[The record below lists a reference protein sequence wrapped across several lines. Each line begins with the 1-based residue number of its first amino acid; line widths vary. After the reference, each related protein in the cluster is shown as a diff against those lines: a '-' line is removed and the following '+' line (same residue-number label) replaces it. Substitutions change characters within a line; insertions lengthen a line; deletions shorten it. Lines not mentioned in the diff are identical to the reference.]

1 MSRTVELK
9 KTAHMRELI
18 AHSLSQA
25 MSVHQMVKLVHRVIP
40 DYDLYQRSGFPESIP
55 IPQMDAASRIAE
67 DVDQDGF
74 LIRFVEELIEV
85 QRNGVMGRKV
95 RFRLLPQI
103 VAELKSLGMVYRE
116 EYGIFVED
124 RRKTKGWGVLREG
137 SQYEFSFLRADVVSN
152 TALVRRHT
160 AAQVSLVYADLRDLV
175 QQIVEKRDGRI
186 WNWEGDGGV
195 VAFYFGAKN
204 VMAALCGIEILLEVF
219 LYNRLRNPLSESLSI
234 RLAVHTGQAQFL
246 SQTGQITSEALQ
258 RLETLEADQTEAD
271 SLTLSPVVYTNLG
284 SKLSALFQAAQA
296 DDHSTVYRYRLRW
309 K

>member
-1 MSRTVELK
+1 
-9 KTAHMRELI
+9 
-18 AHSLSQA
+18 
-25 MSVHQMVKLVHRVIP
+25 
-40 DYDLYQRSGFPESIP
+40 
-55 IPQMDAASRIAE
+55 
-67 DVDQDGF
+67 
-74 LIRFVEELIEV
+74 
-85 QRNGVMGRKV
+85 
-95 RFRLLPQI
+95 
-103 VAELKSLGMVYRE
+103 
-116 EYGIFVED
+116 
-124 RRKTKGWGVLREG
+124 VLREG